1 MFSENL
7 GWQPIS
13 RLQSPKDVALPIDL
27 CRSGGC
33 IVWPSVETNRQRK
46 DYTVTD
52 FGQMKNYA
60 DYINADP
67 FRRALHFPAVEAVLG
82 DLNKKRIL
90 DIGCGDG
97 LFPRLLAERGASVV
111 GYDKAS
117 EKIAEAQAHK
127 DARQLDV
134 SFVVATPH
142 TFLHEGAFDAATSV
156 MVLQFATSPE
166 ELAAFFRS
174 ASRHLGSGGRFTSVV
189 INPLFSAF
197 GQDFVVRRFT
207 KLDGNKVRSEFMDR
221 TSGRV
226 EMVAEAHQYTR
237 EEYERAA
244 VAGGMKPEAW
254 RKLFATPGAVR
265 QIGASFWQ
273 PCHEHEPFAL
283 FVAQKE

>member
-1 MFSENL
+1 MDSM
-7 GWQPIS
+7 PIS
-13 RLQSPKDVALPIDL
+13 TAHTKRNP
-27 CRSGGC
+27 
-33 IVWPSVETNRQRK
+33 QRK
-46 DYTVTD
+46 DCTVTD

-142 TFLHEGAFDAATSV
+142 TFFHDGAFDAATSV
-156 MVLQFATSPE
+156 MVLATSPE

-197 GQDFVVRRFT
+197 EQDFVVRRFT